1 MMALLLELSTLAWVA
16 LALGAFLVGISKTAI
31 PGFNTVSVALF
42 ASVLPAKA
50 STGALLLLLMVGDI
64 FALLAYRKHAH
75 WPTLIRM
82 VPAVLL
88 GLVAGAAFLYFAS
101 DTGVRRGIGILLLVL
116 IGLTLWQRHRATA
129 PAAPGQD
136 SGTHRPLATAFF
148 GGLGGFN
155 TMVANAGGPV
165 MSMYFLVA
173 RFPVHAFLA
182 TAAWFFAVMNV
193 IKLPF
198 SIGLGIVDAGT
209 LYLDAVLVPA
219 VLLGA
224 WCGWRFA
231 ARMSQQLFDRL
242 VIAMTVLGALWL
254 VVG

>member
-1 MMALLLELSTLAWVA
+1 MMALLPELSTLAWVA
-16 LALGAFLVGISKTAI
+16 LALGAFFVGISKTAI

-82 VPAVLL
+82 IPAVLL
-88 GLVAGAAFLYFAS
+88 GLIAGAAFLYFAS
-101 DTGVRRGIGILLLVL
+101 DAGVRRGIGILLLVL
-116 IGLTLWQRHRATA
+116 MGLTLWQRRRVATSSVS
-129 PAAPGQD
+129 GQG
-136 SGTHRPLATAFF
+136 SNTARPIATTFF
-148 GGLGGFN
+148 GGLGGFT
-155 TMVANAGGPV
+155 TMVANSGGPV

-173 RFPVHAFLA
+173 RFPVHAFLG

-198 SIGLGIVDAGT
+198 SIGLGIVDTGT
-209 LYLDAVLVPA
+209 LYLDAVLLPA
-219 VLLGA
+219 VLLGT

-242 VIAMTVLGALWL
+242 VIAITVLGALWL
-254 VVG
+254 VTG